1 VSKLTYVIYIRNNF
15 HKKYNFE
22 YISDIFKSIFINK
35 IINRLI
41 KVYSCIHVEVLTV
54 QLFGIRKIETQI

>member
-1 VSKLTYVIYIRNNF
+1 L
-15 HKKYNFE
+15 E

-41 KVYSCIHVEVLTV
+41 KIYSCIHVEVLAV
-54 QLFGIRKIETQI
+54 LLFGI